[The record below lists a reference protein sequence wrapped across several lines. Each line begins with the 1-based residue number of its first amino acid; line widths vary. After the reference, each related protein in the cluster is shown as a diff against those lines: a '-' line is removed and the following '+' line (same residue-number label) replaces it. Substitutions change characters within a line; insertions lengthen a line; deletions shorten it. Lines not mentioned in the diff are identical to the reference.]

1 MLKLLRLAWLSLANR
16 AFTAGLCVLMIA
28 ASSALLLAVEH
39 IRVSTKESFQSTIS
53 GTDLI
58 VGARTGAVPLM
69 LYSVFHIGEASNNVS
84 WKSYQRYAKAKN
96 VAWSIPISLGDSY
109 EGYRVVGTT
118 DAMFK
123 HYRYGAKHLL
133 QFEQGQAFD
142 NTAAEAVVGASVAQ
156 KLGLK
161 LGQDL
166 VIAHGIG
173 PKGFVKHAHAGQ
185 RLIGILAPTGTPVD
199 QSVFVNLRAIDAM
212 HGFASMPPKPDAMP
226 VHADAEHADEAH
238 AHAEHAH
245 DHEESVQSEDAHE
258 PASITAFFIGFKVR
272 AMAFGMQRVINQDT
286 NEPLLAIMPGMT
298 LQQLWQLVGVAETA
312 LSAVSIAVV
321 ITGLLGMMMAL
332 WSTLEQ
338 RRREMAILR
347 SVGAKSWQIVLL
359 LLLESMVL
367 CLLGL
372 LFGAALLT
380 GALLLLSPW
389 LAGEY
394 GLFLELNWLSLRNLI
409 LLASIFAAALLLAVI
424 PAFGAYRRALADGLS
439 IKF

>member
-1 MLKLLRLAWLSLANR
+1 MLKLFRLAWLSLSNR
-16 AFTAGLCVLMIA
+16 AFTASLCILMIG

-39 IRVSTKESFQSTIS
+39 IRVSSKESFQSTIS

-84 WKSYQRYAKAKN
+84 WASYQRYAKAPN
-96 VAWSIPISLGDSY
+96 VAWSIPIALGDSF

-123 HYRYGAKHLL
+123 HYRYGAKHSLR
-133 QFEQGQAFD
+133 FSQGQAFD
-142 NTAAEAVVGASVAQ
+142 NRQAQAVVGAEVAQ
-156 KLGLK
+156 KLRLK
-161 LGQDL
+161 LGQNL

-173 PKGFVKHAHAGQ
+173 PKGFVKHTHAGQ
-185 RLIGILAPTGTPVD
+185 HLVGILMPTGTPID

-212 HGFASMPPKPDAMP
+212 HEGFPGMPLQPAK
-226 VHADAEHADEAH
+226 HEHEHEHEHEEAID
-238 AHAEHAH
+238 H
-245 DHEESVQSEDAHE
+245 DHDLIPSHDTHE

-272 AMAFGMQRVINQDT
+272 AMAFGMQRVINQDV
-286 NEPLLAIMPGMT
+286 NEPLLAIMPGVT

-359 LLLESMVL
+359 LLLESTVL

-372 LFGAALLT
+372 LLGTALLT

-394 GLFLELNWLSLRNLI
+394 GLYLALNWLSARNLA
-409 LLASIFAAALLLAVI
+409 LLAGIFVAALLLALI

-439 IKF
+439 VKL